1 MGKRG
6 LGRAGSLGRGGR
18 RGSARGRARTACR
31 ARAARALSASTCTRY
46 SVCGCSQADVGRR
59 GLGRSGGLGEG
70 GAAAHVIANVLRFE
84 RERLAGAASASRPS
98 LASVARR
105 APGGAASGH
114 GRAGLAEQ
122 WSGGPRTTATCR
134 AARQLSVDATTTWTA
149 ACVKRAVDLEFG
161 LISGTAWGRTL
172 SQREYVL

>member
-6 LGRAGSLGRGGR
+6 LGRAGGRAARQRTRSRAYCLSSASGPRAVRLHLHTVQRVRVLSGGRGQARARAVGRARGGR
-18 RGSARGRARTACR
+18 RGGARDR
-31 ARAARALSASTCTRY
+31 
-46 SVCGCSQADVGRR
+46 
-59 GLGRSGGLGEG
+59 
-70 GAAAHVIANVLRFE
+70 VLLFE

-122 WSGGPRTTATCR
+122 WSGPAYHRHVPCSASSSAWTPRR
-134 AARQLSVDATTTWTA
+134 HGRPR
-149 ACVKRAVDLEFG
+149 VKRAADLEFG
-161 LISGTAWGRTL
+161 WISGTAGRTG
-172 SQREYVL
+172 RH

>member
-31 ARAARALSASTCTRY
+31 ARAARAPSASTCTRY
-46 SVCGCSQADVGRR
+46 SVCGGSQADVGRR

-70 GAAAHVIANVLRFE
+70 GAAAHVIANVLLFE

-122 WSGGPRTTATCR
+122 WSGLAYHRHVPCSAQRGRHDDMDGRVCEASGGFGIL
-134 AARQLSVDATTTWTA
+134 AGSVEL
-149 ACVKRAVDLEFG
+149 R
-161 LISGTAWGRTL
+161 GRTG
-172 SQREYVL
+172 RH

>member
-1 MGKRG
+1 M
-6 LGRAGSLGRGGR
+6 
-18 RGSARGRARTACR
+18 
-31 ARAARALSASTCTRY
+31 SASTCTRY

-122 WSGGPRTTATCR
+122 WSG
-134 AARQLSVDATTTWTA
+134 AAYRRHVQRVELSVDATTFGRP
-149 ACVKRAVDLEFG
+149 CVKRWPKFGARVLANWRMIVSPRVAV
-161 LISGTAWGRTL
+161 AK
-172 SQREYVL
+172 

>member
-31 ARAARALSASTCTRY
+31 ARAARAPSASTCTQY
-46 SVCGCSQADVGRR
+46 SVCGGSQADVGRR

-70 GAAAHVIANVLRFE
+70 GAAAHVIANVLLFE

-122 WSGGPRTTATCR
+122 WSG
-134 AARQLSVDATTTWTA
+134 AAYRRHVQRVELSVDATTLDG
-149 ACVKRAVDLEFG
+149 VREVRAKIG
-161 LISGTAWGRTL
+161 AR
-172 SQREYVL
+172 VLAKSRMM

>member
-46 SVCGCSQADVGRR
+46 SVCGSSQADVGRR

-70 GAAAHVIANVLRFE
+70 GAAAHVIAYCSLSASVSRVLHPPRDRRWPRWRVAHLVGRRAGMVE
-84 RERLAGAASASRPS
+84 RAWQSSGAGARVPPP
-98 LASVARR
+98 R
-105 APGGAASGH
+105 AVQ
-114 GRAGLAEQ
+114 RVE
-122 WSGGPRTTATCR
+122 
-134 AARQLSVDATTTWTA
+134 LSVDATTTWTA

-172 SQREYVL
+172 SQ

>member
-18 RGSARGRARTACR
+18 RGSARGRARTSCR
-31 ARAARALSASTCTRY
+31 ARAARTPSASTCTWY

-70 GAAAHVIANVLRFE
+70 GAAAHVIANVLLFE

-134 AARQLSVDATTTWTA
+134 AAR
-149 ACVKRAVDLEFG
+149 RAQRGRHDDMDGRVCEASGGFG
-161 LISGTAWGRTL
+161 ILA
-172 SQREYVL
+172 